1 MENFDLKEKE
11 KIYQERYCEDDEID
25 FTELLKTIIKER
37 KIVMIITAVFTAAAL
52 CFGVYRENRPK
63 EYTASVVLNN
73 RVYNILLDQ
82 EIIFNEENRENIF
95 AYIEKINVLV
105 KNEKINEFI
114 VSNDIIKLKENNS
127 FKRKD
132 KENGSILFL
141 EFFYELNNFTV
152 KEFLFS
158 SSTKNKDLTKAENE
172 IKNKINILNEEIN
185 IIFKENL
192 NTEIQKTEKQ
202 FENLKNEAFIINE
215 QVKKLINENKIII
228 TDKTAENFALAEPV
242 LYIKFNENREKLQ
255 EIYHNMQNLI
265 MLEKMSREEEILKL
279 EYKDIRFNESRIN
292 LLLIAAAGIF
302 LGLCAG
308 IFTAVAKDSVK
319 KLLEEIKN

>member
-52 CFGVYRENRPK
+52 CFGVYREYRPK

-95 AYIEKINVLV
+95 AYIEKINILV

-114 VSNDIIKLKENNS
+114 VSNDIIKLKENSS

-132 KENGSILFL
+132 KENGSILFS

-158 SSTKNKDLTKAENE
+158 SNTKNKDLTKAENE

-192 NTEIQKTEKQ
+192 NTEIQKTVWK
-202 FENLKNEAFIINE
+202 F
-215 QVKKLINENKIII
+215 KKWSFYNKWTSKE
-228 TDKTAENFALAEPV
+228 TDKWE
-242 LYIKFNENREKLQ
+242 
-255 EIYHNMQNLI
+255 
-265 MLEKMSREEEILKL
+265 
-279 EYKDIRFNESRIN
+279 
-292 LLLIAAAGIF
+292 
-302 LGLCAG
+302 
-308 IFTAVAKDSVK
+308 
-319 KLLEEIKN
+319 